1 MVFKDLFIMRSLYF
15 PTSTH
20 LCLEEIML
28 RPAVLSLCLVGLG
41 STPSQA
47 QQPGL
52 PGGPALSDA
61 VTLVGFYYYGDAT
74 GYDRGFWFYGTNG
87 YFTSTIPAGRALV
100 ITDAYAQM
108 SRSNSTTVQSVALEL
123 RSGVTP
129 LPTTPPS
136 FTAGRLGAFEATF
149 AAGQTTALASAHW
162 NTGLVFTADRMPYV
176 VYPTTNGAYATIR
189 LQGYLVNLPTSAI
202 TATGIATSPS
212 LSGVVISSK

>member
-1 MVFKDLFIMRSLYF
+1 
-15 PTSTH
+15 
-20 LCLEEIML
+20 ML
-28 RPAVLSLCLVGLG
+28 RPTILSLMLG
-41 STPSQA
+41 AAALSA

-52 PGGPALSDA
+52 PGGPALNDA
-61 VTLVGFYYYGDAT
+61 VTLVGFYYYGDAP

-100 ITDAYAQM
+100 ITDAYAQV
-108 SRSNSTTVQSVALEL
+108 SRSTSTAIQSEVLEL
-123 RSGVTP
+123 RGGTTP

-149 AAGQTTALASAHW
+149 ASGQTTAFAHEHW

-189 LQGYLVNLPTSAI
+189 LEGYLVDQPATIAS
-202 TATGIATSPS
+202 TGIATSPG
-212 LSGVVISSK
+212 LLNPGLENAGAK

>member
-1 MVFKDLFIMRSLYF
+1 
-15 PTSTH
+15 
-20 LCLEEIML
+20 ML
-28 RPAVLSLCLVGLG
+28 RSTILSLLLG
-41 STPSQA
+41 SLGAAALPA

-61 VTLVGFYYYGDAT
+61 VTLVGFYYYGDAA

-100 ITDAYAQM
+100 ITDAYAQL
-108 SRSNSTTVQSVALEL
+108 SRSSSTAIQSEVLEL
-123 RSGVTP
+123 RGGTTP

-149 AAGQTTALASAHW
+149 GSGQTSAFAHAHW

-189 LQGYLVNLPTSAI
+189 LEGYLVDLPASGI
-202 TATGIATSPS
+202 VSSGIATSPGMA
-212 LSGVVISSK
+212 GVAAAPGLK